1 MFIFTHGV
9 VLNHAGL
16 QKYKR
21 HITCHIR
28 YSTART
34 TGAVQGDEWRIRRMV
49 DQLEPGRKPGG

>member
-9 VLNHAGL
+9 VSDHAGL

-21 HITCHIR
+21 HITCDVW

-34 TGAVQGDEWRIRRMV
+34 TGAVQGNEWRIRRMV
-49 DQLEPGRKPGG
+49 DQLEPGCKPGG